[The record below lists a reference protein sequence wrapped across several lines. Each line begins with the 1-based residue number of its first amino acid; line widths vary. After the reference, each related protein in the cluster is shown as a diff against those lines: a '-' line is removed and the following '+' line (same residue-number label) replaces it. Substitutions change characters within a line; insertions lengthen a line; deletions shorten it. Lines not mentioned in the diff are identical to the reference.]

1 MAMTYLLHKQV
12 LTGEVLNVESVL
24 PLEVDLN
31 ELDELGNSPLH
42 WAVMGGDLDI
52 VELLLRSGANP
63 NTMCSQGYTPKW
75 SAADFG
81 LHEIE
86 LLLNSYG
93 GKIFTDH
100 NFDSVSWSVFK
111 SIVNEPMPVEEQSA
125 SGLMNFIKRY
135 WNKFKNRN

>member
-1 MAMTYLLHKQV
+1 MGHLLHEQV
-12 LTGEVLNVESVL
+12 LTGEISNVEAVL
-24 PLEVDLN
+24 PFNGDLN
-31 ELDELGNSPLH
+31 ELDNFGNSALH
-42 WAVMGGDLDI
+42 WAVMRGDLDI

-93 GKIFTDH
+93 GKILTGH
-100 NFDSVSWSVFK
+100 NFDRVSWSVFR

-125 SGLMNFIKRY
+125 LGLMNFIKRY